1 MYHASIRLRHII
13 TIGMLLLITMSYLLV
28 PTPSEAQSKRSSALL
43 PPIQVPTLSLGL
55 SPFESRIVGGTV
67 ATPHE
72 YPWQVY
78 LKVELGWTCGGSIIK
93 AQYIL
98 TAAHCVTNYGVPVAA
113 SNIVVYAGLHDRR
126 QLRATQV
133 QRRTGSQLFVHGS
146 YDSWTEDYDI
156 AVIKLNA
163 PLTLNRYVKAI
174 RLAKGSESHL
184 FSAGNDVVVSGWG
197 TISSGGRASNYL
209 KKVTV
214 DIVGRATCNRA
225 NSYNGEITPRMLCA
239 ARSGKDSCQG
249 DSGGPLF
256 LRNNGMYKQV
266 GVVSWGD
273 GCAKPNFPGVYSHLG
288 VLRNWVATKVPALP

>member
-1 MYHASIRLRHII
+1 MHHLSIRLHHII
-13 TIGMLLLITMSYLLV
+13 TLGVLTLLLTSYLLA
-28 PTPSEAQSKRSSALL
+28 PTPSEAQSNRSSALQH
-43 PPIQVPTLSLGL
+43 PVQVPTLDLDL

-78 LKVELGWTCGGSIIK
+78 LEIELGWTCGGSVIK

-113 SNIVVYAGLHDRR
+113 SNIVVYAGLHDKR

-163 PLTLNRYVKAI
+163 PLTLNKYVKTI
-174 RLAKGSESHL
+174 RLAKGSESNL

-197 TISSGGRASNYL
+197 TISSGGPDSNYL

-214 DIVGRATCNRA
+214 DIVGRATCNRS

-239 ARSGKDSCQG
+239 ARTGKDSCQG

-256 LRNNGMYKQV
+256 LRDGRMYKQV

-273 GCAKPNFPGVYSHLG
+273 GCAKPNFPGVYTHVG
-288 VLRNWVATKVPALP
+288 VLRNWVSTKVPALP